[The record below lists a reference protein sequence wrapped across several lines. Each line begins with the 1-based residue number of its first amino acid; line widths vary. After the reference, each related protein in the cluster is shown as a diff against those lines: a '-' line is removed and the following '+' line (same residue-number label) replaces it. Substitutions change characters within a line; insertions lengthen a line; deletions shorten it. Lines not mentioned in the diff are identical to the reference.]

1 MQTAH
6 LLWSA
11 VLASVAPTSG
21 RHSGNMMVGRRSNI
35 FTSTGGVEVEDEVTT
50 ISTEEEETTVTLTT
64 ITTTTT
70 TTTVIVTTT
79 SFATT
84 SGVPSTTQLVTS
96 TVIPDRRQHPV
107 PGWGLAIIALGLAG
121 AVAAASWICLVRH
134 RRSRYSTVC
143 CCVKLCSTGGSPWRG
158 APPCC
163 GAAP

>member
-1 MQTAH
+1 MQTAQ

-21 RHSGNMMVGRRSNI
+21 RHSGSMMVGSRPNT
-35 FTSTGGVEVEDEVTT
+35 FTSSHSSLPAGGGEVEDEVTT
-50 ISTEEEETTVTLTT
+50 MSTKEEETTVTLTT

-70 TTTVIVTTT
+70 TTTITVTTT

-96 TVIPDRRQHPV
+96 TSTASEGREQPPV

-121 AVAAASWICLVRH
+121 AVAAASWVFLVRH
-134 RRSRYSTVC
+134 RRSRY
-143 CCVKLCSTGGSPWRG
+143 LLW
-158 APPCC
+158 
-163 GAAP
+163 AAV